1 MDLNQQK
8 LNRTEWDTT
17 EIPVNKDE
25 AEILNLIIKGYDN
38 VNITY
43 NKNNSMIN
51 FLSLDPNENIM
62 NHLYKEYFQPIISK
76 MNIKYDFTYSDS
88 DGIKFQ
94 RVNSIEK
101 LKLENINKSIK
112 EKMSKIFEFDLL
124 TVAELVMRYFY
135 KDNMSKFNKY
145 YYTLHHL
152 MRLSITHINNRVI
165 SFIESVLA
173 DYYVE
178 LNKEGM
184 FLQSSDLIE

>member
-1 MDLNQQK
+1 
-8 LNRTEWDTT
+8 
-17 EIPVNKDE
+17 
-25 AEILNLIIKGYDN
+25 
-38 VNITY
+38 
-43 NKNNSMIN
+43 
-51 FLSLDPNENIM
+51 
-62 NHLYKEYFQPIISK
+62 
-76 MNIKYDFTYSDS
+76 MNIKYDFTYSDL

-124 TVAELVMRYFY
+124 TVAELVMKYFY

-152 MRLSITHINNRVI
+152 MRLSITHINSRVI
-165 SFIESVLA
+165 RFIESVLA

-184 FLQSSDLIE
+184 FLQSSDLIEKNEQLVTFQDYK